1 MANTNTLTT
10 IQNTIDTLKGEY
22 YDLANHYDDMLE
34 WATASYRVVCKC
46 EQNAE
51 VDDAT
56 MEEIYN
62 KHEILMGLV
71 NETEEEL
78 TKYKNTIKHL
88 ENAYWEMRG
97 I

>member
-1 MANTNTLTT
+1 MTNALNT
-10 IQNTIDTLKGEY
+10 IYSTIDTLKNEY
-22 YDLANHYDDMLE
+22 YNIANHYDDMCE
-34 WATASYRVVCKC
+34 WAKASYKIVCEC
-46 EQNAE
+46 ERNAE

-62 KHEILMGLV
+62 KHDILMGLV

-78 TKYKNTIKHL
+78 IKYKNTIRHL
-88 ENAYWEMRG
+88 EDAYWEMRG